1 MSKILIV
8 GSDETFRSFLYQRL
22 GDTYDVSDT
31 GDAQEALAHGARSPA
46 RLHIAGLAGRGT
58 ERPELCHRLNSLSVT
73 RSIPIFVTAGE
84 TGEDF
89 KALCSTL
96 GVNEFVDK
104 FLDCNQLKG
113 RLAATLKLKQPERR
127 CERRVH
133 LRVDVKLC
141 GLDPH
146 GDKFELQTKTED
158 LSASGFRCGLP
169 IVLSKDAAV
178 DVFLVTGGD
187 RFAGRAK
194 AVRAEQQA
202 APLGFYGFQFT
213 ERPSA
218 WIVQ

>member
-8 GSDETFRSFLYQRL
+8 GSDETFRSFLSQRL

-31 GDAQEALAHGARSPA
+31 GDAQEALDMA
-46 RLHIAGLAGRGT
+46 L
-58 ERPELCHRLNSLSVT
+58 EVRPDCILLDWKEGEQSGQELCHKLNSISVT

-89 KALCSTL
+89 KALCSTQC
-96 GVNEFVDK
+96 VNEFVDK

-113 RLAATLKLKQPERR
+113 RLAATLKLRQPERR
-127 CERRVH
+127 CERRIK

-141 GLDPH
+141 GPDPD
-146 GDKFELQTKTED
+146 GNKFELQTKTED
-158 LSASGFRCGLP
+158 LSASGFRCGIP

-178 DVFLVTGGD
+178 DVFLITGGD

-194 AVRAEQQA
+194 AVRAGQQI
-202 APLGFYGFQFT
+202 APLEFYGFQFT
-213 ERPSA
+213 EKPCA
-218 WIVQ
+218 WILQ